1 MGIRVRG
8 TTAALIV
15 IGLAATACTGG
26 GTAGGGGAQGG
37 AAGSLPRNETLYT
50 TGTQWGP
57 PANFNPVR
65 DWDFATG
72 SKGLAYETLFH
83 FDPNQGK
90 LTPWLAQ
97 SGTWT
102 DDKTYEL
109 KLRSGITWSDGKPL
123 TADDVVYSY
132 GISKYEAS
140 PLHTMWSWL
149 SGAKAVDATT
159 VRFTFKQAHYQEW
172 DFNLYGIPIVPKHI
186 WGTRSEKDVLNGVND
201 NPVATGAYKLKSHS
215 QDRVVWERRD
225 DWWGVKILGKKPAP
239 KYIVDVSN
247 PSNEV
252 VVGQLTQ
259 GQLDLSNNFLPGAS
273 SMVKAHKVV
282 SYYDKPPY
290 MLPANTTWMVPNTT
304 KKPMNDP
311 AFRKALA
318 DSVDT
323 PKIVKGVYGQLVQAA
338 NPTGLLPQWSKF
350 VDKGVVAKEGFSFD
364 PAKARKTLAAAGY
377 KDRDGD
383 GFVENKDGSKIS
395 LKLEVPSGWTDW
407 MEASKVI
414 AAGAKDAGIKIAP
427 GFPDQNALQE
437 QRGKGDFDLIL
448 DNQRQLSNTP
458 WTYYQYIFEQPIQKV
473 QNTVNF
479 GRYEN
484 DQAWDLVQQLG
495 GVRTDDTA
503 GMQKVISRIQDIQ
516 LKELPVIPLW
526 YNALWAQSN
535 TGAWSGWPSDKAGAP
550 HTAPAM
556 WRNWM
561 EMGGF
566 DTLTTLKPAK

>member
-1 MGIRVRG
+1 MGIRVRMI
-8 TTAALIV
+8 TALAV

-26 GTAGGGGAQGG
+26 GAAGGGGAGG
-37 AAGSLPRNETLYT
+37 KGGSLPRNETLYT
-50 TGTQWGP
+50 SGTQWGP
-57 PANFNPVR
+57 PANYNPIR
-65 DWDFATG
+65 DWDSATG
-72 SKGLAYETLFH
+72 TKGLAYETLFH

-90 LTPWLAQ
+90 ITPWLAQ

-102 DDKTYEL
+102 DGKTYEL
-109 KLRSGITWSDGKPL
+109 KLRSGIKWSDGKPL

-132 GISKYEAS
+132 GIGKYEAAAT
-140 PLHTMWSWL
+140 HTMWSWL
-149 SGAKAVDATT
+149 SDAKAVDATT
-159 VRFTFKQAHYQEW
+159 VRFTFKEAHYQEW

-186 WGTRSEKDVLNGVND
+186 WASRSEKDVLNGVNEH
-201 NPVATGAYKLKSHS
+201 PVATGAYTLKSHS

-273 SMVKAHKVV
+273 SMIKSGKVA
-282 SYYDKPPY
+282 SYYDQPPY
-290 MLPANTTWMVPNTT
+290 MLSANTAWLVPNTT
-304 KKPMNDP
+304 KKPMDDP

-318 DSVDT
+318 QSVDVG
-323 PKIVKGVYGQLVQAA
+323 KIVKGVYGQIVKAA
-338 NPTGLLPQWSKF
+338 NPTGLLPQWDKF
-350 VDKGVVAKEGFSFD
+350 IDKGLVSEEGSTFD
-364 PAKARKTLAAAGY
+364 TAKAKQALSAAGY
-377 KDRDGD
+377 KDGDGD

-414 AAGAKDAGIKIAP
+414 ASSAKAAGIKITAS
-427 GFPDQNALQE
+427 FPDQNALQQE
-437 QRGKGDFDLIL
+437 RGKGNFDLIL

-458 WTYYQYIFEQPIQKV
+458 WTYYQYIFQQPIQKT

-479 GRYEN
+479 GRYQN
-484 DQAWDLVQQLG
+484 DKAWDLVQQLG
-495 GVRTDDTA
+495 GIKTSDTA
-503 GMQKVISRIQDIQ
+503 AMQKVISKIQDIQ
-516 LKELPVIPLW
+516 LKEEPIIPLW
-526 YNALWAQSN
+526 YNGLWAQSY
-535 TGAWSGWPSDKAGAP
+535 TGAWTNWPSDKAGAP

-556 WRNWM
+556 WRNWL